1 MILAAV
7 FIHMP
12 HTEIYFGIL
21 QIWPAETKPGETAS
35 LLSYL
40 IFSSL
45 KQQMIPFVKGC
56 RNPLSME
63 VNSNYSV
70 VITSVLHV
78 KS

>member
-7 FIHMP
+7 FIHVP
-12 HTEIYFGIL
+12 HTEIYFSIL
-21 QIWPAETKPGETAS
+21 QIGPAEKKPGETAS
-35 LLSYL
+35 LLSCL

-56 RNPLSME
+56 RNPLSIE

-70 VITSVLHV
+70 ITSALHV